1 MFRHYFIVAVR
12 NLLKKKSYSMINIIG
27 LAIGIACCILILL
40 YVQDELSFDQ
50 YHENV
55 DQIYRLVLE
64 RHAAEKMSLDIST
77 PPPLASALTN
87 DFPQIIH
94 TVRFLNTD
102 NPIPLVNHGDKRFYE
117 RHFFFVDP
125 NVFDV
130 FTIPFILGDPN
141 KSLQKPN
148 SIVITE
154 ETARKYFGDENP
166 LGKTLTFN
174 NYLDLE
180 VTGVVQNSPSN
191 STLKFDF
198 LASFSTLYGWLGR
211 EFVDNWQNNI
221 CQTYLLLSDDFSAKI
236 LSRQLPDLIK
246 KYLSEANSLKQ
257 IHLQPLNRIHLY
269 SYQDYQLSSGGDIRY
284 IYLLSAVA
292 LFILL
297 IGCINFMNLATAR
310 SIERFREVGIRKVV
324 GATKNQL
331 VQQFLGETLLS
342 TILALLIA
350 IIMVELCLPYLNT
363 FIESDITVNYRQ
375 DLNLWIGLIGI
386 GLFVGF
392 ISGVYPAFFLSR
404 FQPIHTL
411 KKRVKIGHSRV
422 SLRQVLI
429 VVQFTLTI
437 TLIIG
442 TMVVNDQIYFMQNK
456 KLGFDKDH
464 VIIVPIRDQALRQ
477 NPEPLKTQLRQHPY
491 ILQVGASALLPGGPV
506 GRTRFRVEAISDEGT
521 MSMLWVDHD
530 FIKTLG
536 IELVAGR
543 DFSNKFQTDATE
555 AVILNEEAI
564 RQLGWTDP
572 DEAIG
577 KSFELVG
584 SKRGRIIGV
593 VKDFNFASLHRKIEP
608 LVLHEWP
615 WLNYILVRVAATHL
629 PNILDDLENTWR
641 KFDPNHPFTYT
652 FLDDKFD
659 QFYQSEKQL
668 GQISGF
674 FSLLAISIACLGLL
688 GLVAF
693 DVEQRTKEIGI
704 RKVLGASI
712 TNIVKLFTIGFVK
725 LVFLANLI
733 AWPIAYLVLEDWL
746 QNFAY
751 RIDIGLSTFL
761 LSGTLVLVIALLTI
775 SYQSIKAALMNPIK
789 TLRYE

>member
-331 VQQFLGETLLS
+331 VQQFLGETLL
-342 TILALLIA
+342 
-350 IIMVELCLPYLNT
+350 
-363 FIESDITVNYRQ
+363 
-375 DLNLWIGLIGI
+375 
-386 GLFVGF
+386 
-392 ISGVYPAFFLSR
+392 
-404 FQPIHTL
+404 
-411 KKRVKIGHSRV
+411 
-422 SLRQVLI
+422 
-429 VVQFTLTI
+429 
-437 TLIIG
+437 
-442 TMVVNDQIYFMQNK
+442 
-456 KLGFDKDH
+456 
-464 VIIVPIRDQALRQ
+464 
-477 NPEPLKTQLRQHPY
+477 
-491 ILQVGASALLPGGPV
+491 
-506 GRTRFRVEAISDEGT
+506 
-521 MSMLWVDHD
+521 
-530 FIKTLG
+530 
-536 IELVAGR
+536 
-543 DFSNKFQTDATE
+543 
-555 AVILNEEAI
+555 
-564 RQLGWTDP
+564 
-572 DEAIG
+572 
-577 KSFELVG
+577 
-584 SKRGRIIGV
+584 
-593 VKDFNFASLHRKIEP
+593 
-608 LVLHEWP
+608 
-615 WLNYILVRVAATHL
+615 
-629 PNILDDLENTWR
+629 
-641 KFDPNHPFTYT
+641 
-652 FLDDKFD
+652 
-659 QFYQSEKQL
+659 
-668 GQISGF
+668 
-674 FSLLAISIACLGLL
+674 
-688 GLVAF
+688 
-693 DVEQRTKEIGI
+693 
-704 RKVLGASI
+704 
-712 TNIVKLFTIGFVK
+712 
-725 LVFLANLI
+725 
-733 AWPIAYLVLEDWL
+733 
-746 QNFAY
+746 
-751 RIDIGLSTFL
+751 
-761 LSGTLVLVIALLTI
+761 
-775 SYQSIKAALMNPIK
+775 
-789 TLRYE
+789 